1 MTGAVPERPLLAP
14 WYRLVG
20 DGDRLLLEH
29 GQSVV
34 VLEGGAVRVLL
45 PALLPILDGTRT
57 LADLS
62 ARLGIAARPAIE
74 LALELL
80 AAHGLLVEGPDAPR
94 ELRTAAHAVAAPYGM
109 APAVAA
115 GRLAGATVAVVGASP
130 AGVEIARL
138 LHSAG
143 IGDVRRLP
151 WRGNGA
157 VRNGAVD
164 LAVVAPAADEGDAL
178 PGWNRLALDRKIRWL
193 AVRPYDGRLASVG
206 PLVVPGESCCHEC
219 LLLRRGANL
228 EYGGDLADIEAAP
241 VAASADAGIDAFAI
255 ALAAH
260 LVVRWVGGRDTTVPG
275 VLHAIETHPAFSLS
289 EHHVLRV
296 PRCGACSV
304 AEQLAPRLPWHV
316 AAAS

>member
-1 MTGAVPERPLLAP
+1 MNAAFPEWPLLAP

-34 VLEGGAVRVLL
+34 VLEGGAVRTLL

-62 ARLGIAARPAIE
+62 DRLGVAVRPAIE

-94 ELRTAAHAVAAPYGM
+94 EVRSAAHTVAAAYGLT
-109 APAVAA
+109 PAVATE
-115 GRLAGATVAVVGASP
+115 RLAGATVGVVGAAP
-130 AGVEIARL
+130 AGAEIARL
-138 LHSAG
+138 LHSSG
-143 IGDVRRLP
+143 IGDVLRLS
-151 WRGNGA
+151 WRGTDA
-157 VRNGAVD
+157 VKSRAVD
-164 LAVVAPAADEGDAL
+164 LAVVAPAVDEGDAL

-206 PLVVPGESCCHEC
+206 PLVVPGESCCYEC
-219 LLLRRGANL
+219 VLLRRGANV

-241 VAASADAGIDAFAI
+241 VAATADAGADAFVI

-260 LVVRWVGGRDTTVPG
+260 LVVRWIGGRDTTVPG
-275 VLHAIETHPAFSLS
+275 VLHVVETQPALSLS

-296 PRCGACSV
+296 PRCCACSV
-304 AEQLAPRLPWHV
+304 AERLARPLPWH
-316 AAAS
+316 AAEAA